1 MKATGIIC
9 EYNPFHNGHIYHLNK
24 VKELNKDNCI
34 ILVMSSYFMQRGE
47 VNILNKWDRTSI
59 ALLYGVDIVVELP
72 FVFATQSADT
82 FAYGGISLLNYLKV
96 DNIVFGSETSD
107 INELTE
113 IANIQNSSNYNMSV
127 KKYLDKGLNYPT
139 SMSKALYELGLN
151 KIDNPN
157 DLLGISYIKAIN
169 KLNSNI
175 TPIAIKRT
183 NSYHNSDINNSI
195 VSASTIRSNLR
206 NNINM
211 DHTIP
216 KETKN
221 KLNRIITMEDYFPI
235 LKYKILTEDDLDKYK
250 SVDEGLAPK
259 IKKEILD
266 SKSYDELIMKIK
278 SKRYTYNR
286 LSRMFTHILCNF
298 TKDEDIHTKDID
310 YIRILGFSK
319 KGKHYL
325 NQVKKDINIPVITN
339 YKKNTSKILELEFR
353 ATKAYASI
361 FDEETK
367 IKIIKDEYQKKPII
381 K

>member
-59 ALLYGVDIVVELP
+59 ALLYGVDIIVELP

-82 FAYGGISLLNYLKV
+82 FAYGGISLLNHLKV
-96 DNIVFGSETSD
+96 DNIVFGSETSN
-107 INELTE
+107 INELTK
-113 IANIQNSSNYNMSV
+113 IANIQNSSNYDTSV

-139 SMSKALYELGLN
+139 AMSKALYDLGLN

-175 TPIAIKRT
+175 TPITIKRT
-183 NSYHNSDINNSI
+183 NSYHNSDINSSI
-195 VSASTIRSNLR
+195 VSASTIRNNLR

-211 DHTIP
+211 DYAIP

-221 KLNRIITMEDYFPI
+221 KINKVISMEDYFPF
-235 LKYKILTEDDLDKYK
+235 LKYKILTENNLEKYK
-250 SVDEGLAPK
+250 SVDEGLASK
-259 IKKEILD
+259 IKKEIIK
-266 SKSYDELIMKIK
+266 SKSYNELIMNIK

-298 TKDEDIHTKDID
+298 TKEESDNLKEIE
-310 YIRILGFSK
+310 YIRILGFSD
-319 KGKHYL
+319 KGKKYL
-325 NQVKKDINIPVITN
+325 NQIKKDINIPVITN
-339 YKKNTSKILELEFR
+339 YKKNISKCLDLEFR
-353 ATKAYASI
+353 ATKVYASI
-361 FDEETK
+361 FNEDEK
-367 IKIIKDEYQKKPII
+367 IKIIEDEYKKRPII